1 LLRRV
6 FARDALRCPRCS
18 SRMRIL
24 AQIHPPDTA
33 RAILD
38 RPGLASRA
46 PPRVLARAEPDPLS
60 FPGPAAAD

>member
-1 LLRRV
+1 
-6 FARDALRCPRCS
+6 
-18 SRMRIL
+18 MRIL